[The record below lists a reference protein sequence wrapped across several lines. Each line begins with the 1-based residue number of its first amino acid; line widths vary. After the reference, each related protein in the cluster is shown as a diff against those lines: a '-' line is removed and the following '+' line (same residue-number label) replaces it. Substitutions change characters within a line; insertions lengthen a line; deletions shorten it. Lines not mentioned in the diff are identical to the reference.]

1 MPATATGHLTGAT
14 GHECGSGRV
23 VLFDPPVV
31 GSSRVPSLGSTIAT
45 SAKAGGS
52 CFTLATRLALA
63 NLDFNILLGDEIKL
77 DDPDGPDPDRQ
88 PLGQRLCI
96 LLQSTSRLQST
107 PVQDA
112 SSIIHPAA
120 SASKSIALAAGGMQ
134 GVRPRGYAAM
144 KCISIDRGFVYE
156 VLLAIGRVCV

>member
-45 SAKAGGS
+45 IRGDLTYHFKPCPNGSKCLTWEKKNVGIVGRTAKAGGS

-96 LLQSTSRLQST
+96 LLQSTSRLQSKVVT
-107 PVQDA
+107 
-112 SSIIHPAA
+112 
-120 SASKSIALAAGGMQ
+120 L
-134 GVRPRGYAAM
+134 R
-144 KCISIDRGFVYE
+144 
-156 VLLAIGRVCV
+156 